1 MKEMT
6 KFGERLPALTKTEL
20 IYGILYHILG
30 AACTFFLSRVCIAGK
45 MLPFG
50 IAMLSG
56 CPQVMLPGCIFGA
69 VAGYFFPANLFTF
82 GVFRYVAACLAVTGI
97 RVMACSVS
105 SVGKRVWFCLFTAL
119 VTTLVTGI
127 VAPTTTENAYIFTT
141 IEAVLAA
148 GGAYFCHFA
157 CIAVR
162 RKTAAR
168 GPREMTSAIIVLTLI
183 AAGAVNVSLAG
194 ISLGKILGCGLILAA
209 ARYGGV
215 FSSVVCGGALSAA
228 SALTG
233 GDTLLSFAY
242 LFGSIVAGLFR
253 DKGRHIQLISFV
265 LTLGALFLSLGIN
278 EKSLVA
284 VCELFFGAALF
295 LIIPKGVGIAL
306 SKVFSS
312 SFSVVQPPSLKS
324 TVTMRLSFAASALR
338 DVSLTVHQV
347 ARELSKI
354 NTPSFSGLV
363 QMLKVNACK
372 DCPNFGDCW
381 QKNREQTT
389 EFLSET
395 LLSTKN
401 GTVLRGKAK
410 KTEATCLKLEHLRK
424 EAAGILKDYDAQVA
438 AENRIQEVR
447 GTLCDQFEGISD
459 MLSEMVNELN
469 CQEHYEAG
477 LASRLGF
484 AFKEL
489 GLDVKECVCKTDKF
503 GRLSVDAAILD
514 SGFGAINKMQIMR
527 SAGAICDRD
536 FDVPTVKRSG
546 GEINLSIRERARLF
560 AEVGA
565 EQISSS
571 GTMCGDSYNWF
582 NDGKGRLVLLLSD
595 GMGCGGRAAVDSA
608 MATGLFSRLVKAGF
622 GFDCALKILNSSM
635 LFKST
640 DESLTTV
647 DVACLDLFT
656 GTLDLLKAGA
666 APTFVRR
673 NGITGKAQSTSLP
686 AGILREIGFDKGQVK
701 IGSRDIILMV
711 SDGAI
716 GEDNEWIC
724 KELEKWGNDT
734 AQHLAEHIAHLAKEK
749 RSDGHTDDITV
760 IAAIISRA

>member
-69 VAGYFFPANLFTF
+69 VAGYFFPANLFSF

-97 RVMACSVS
+97 RVMASSVS

-127 VAPTTTENAYIFTT
+127 VAPVASENAYLFT
-141 IEAVLAA
+141 IIDAVLAA

-168 GPREMTSAIIVLTLI
+168 GQRELTSAIVVLTLI
-183 AAGAVNVSLAG
+183 AAGAAGVGFGG

-228 SALTG
+228 WALTG

-242 LFGSIVAGLFR
+242 IFGSVAAGLFR

-265 LTLGALFLSLGIN
+265 LTLSALFLCQGIN

-363 QMLKVNACK
+363 QMLKLRACK
-372 DCPNFGDCW
+372 GCPNFEDCW

-401 GTVLRGKAK
+401 GTALNGKAK
-410 KTEATCLKLEHLRK
+410 KTEAACLKPQLLSEK
-424 EAAGILKDYDAQVA
+424 AAGILKDYDAQVA

-503 GRLSVDAAILD
+503 GRLQVDAAILD

-536 FDVPTVKRSG
+536 FDVPIVTRSG

-571 GTMCGDSYNWF
+571 GAMCGDSYNWF

-608 MATGLFSRLVKAGF
+608 MATGLLSRLIKAGF

-647 DVACLDLFT
+647 DIACLDLFT

-673 NGITGKAQSTSLP
+673 NGTTGKAQSTSLP

-711 SDGAI
+711 SDGVI